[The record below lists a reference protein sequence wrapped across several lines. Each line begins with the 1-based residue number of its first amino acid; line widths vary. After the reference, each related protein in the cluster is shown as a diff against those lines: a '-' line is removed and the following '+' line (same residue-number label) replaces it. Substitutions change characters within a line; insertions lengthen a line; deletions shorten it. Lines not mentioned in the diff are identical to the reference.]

1 MLLKTAVVKE
11 SVDQMELVNVTS
23 DFTWRIVQVSLWQGI
38 LFLILFWP
46 TMIKIVIK
54 KNFWEFEA
62 EGRELIHKTNLLK
75 QQKVKIIFETDYWHS
90 LWFQM
95 LVGL

>member
-1 MLLKTAVVKE
+1 
-11 SVDQMELVNVTS
+11 
-23 DFTWRIVQVSLWQGI
+23 
-38 LFLILFWP
+38 
-46 TMIKIVIK
+46 MIKIVIK

-62 EGRELIHKTNLLK
+62 EGSELIHKTNLLK